1 MLNLQAQHC
10 QSVVIEAAK
19 ATSLSVPLFMY
30 IGQVFLLSVGNSNYL
45 YQPDQISSPVRSL
58 SSNLASLISVT
69 VCFPLEVVKTRMQIQ
84 VRTLLCLSPA
94 SSFQLQGGRGVNH
107 FGLSSLLLVAKQEGL
122 KGLYRGY
129 SVTAF
134 CSPMFNPMY

>member
-1 MLNLQAQHC
+1 VLNLQAQHC

-30 IGQVFLLSVGNSNYL
+30 IVQVFLLSVGNSNYL

-84 VRTLLCLSPA
+84 VRTLALI
-94 SSFQLQGGRGVNH
+94 N
-107 FGLSSLLLVAKQEGL
+107 
-122 KGLYRGY
+122 
-129 SVTAF
+129 
-134 CSPMFNPMY
+134 